1 MINKLKLGFFK
12 KTVVFWWM
20 KILRDSLLKIK
31 YMDVFHTRCKIENH
45 GTYSVNKHIKGG
57 GVNCISAMGGSC
69 LSDQVAC

>member
-31 YMDVFHTRCKIENH
+31 YMDMFHTRCKIENH

-57 GVNCISAMGGSC
+57 G
-69 LSDQVAC
+69 

>member
-45 GTYSVNKHIKGG
+45 GTYSVNKHIKKKNLRNKIKKKKKKRGG
-57 GVNCISAMGGSC
+57 
-69 LSDQVAC
+69 